1 MKSLIKA
8 GLLIAGTYLSTTAVL
23 NYVVGEPVDYFALV
37 PELTTTLE
45 IDYFNFSEMDLIN
58 IPNKYVEPVA
68 GLEDILSDSS
78 GGFSNLSNPE
88 RFSNEL
94 FSLADEMG
102 FNKESISRLDPNEL
116 IGLSYKIVADRI
128 TYSNVDSDPE
138 FKKEHGEEFLP
149 IDGYFYLGGG
159 DCDKYAYLTIETFN
173 LFKSINSNPK
183 TGNVYL
189 SREFGNVTQPHAWV
203 SITINESPNKLSISQ
218 IDPTFYDSMG
228 EIDACEFH
236 VNQDHFEFLVLN
248 KLRHYTQ
255 SNKII
260 DGLISE
266 DNEDD
271 ENRTL
276 FLSNAYNCA
285 RLGDHLSAG
294 KNFEKLVEFEKIDP
308 LKSMWFERA
317 SREYFESGNDQ
328 NVFRIVQEFKNS
340 NLSLERDYPQIL
352 ERGIRSAK
360 RSENKN
366 LEMTYIEELLTFY
379 PESYSI
385 EDFK

>member
-1 MKSLIKA
+1 
-8 GLLIAGTYLSTTAVL
+8 
-23 NYVVGEPVDYFALV
+23 
-37 PELTTTLE
+37 
-45 IDYFNFSEMDLIN
+45 
-58 IPNKYVEPVA
+58 
-68 GLEDILSDSS
+68 
-78 GGFSNLSNPE
+78 
-88 RFSNEL
+88 
-94 FSLADEMG
+94 
-102 FNKESISRLDPNEL
+102 
-116 IGLSYKIVADRI
+116 
-128 TYSNVDSDPE
+128 
-138 FKKEHGEEFLP
+138 
-149 IDGYFYLGGG
+149 
-159 DCDKYAYLTIETFN
+159 
-173 LFKSINSNPK
+173 
-183 TGNVYL
+183 
-189 SREFGNVTQPHAWV
+189 
-203 SITINESPNKLSISQ
+203 
-218 IDPTFYDSMG
+218 MG

-276 FLSNAYNCA
+276 FLSKAYNCA

-340 NLSLERDYPQIL
+340 NLS
-352 ERGIRSAK
+352 GK
-360 RSENKN
+360 RLPSD
-366 LEMTYIEELLTFY
+366 
-379 PESYSI
+379 P
-385 EDFK
+385 